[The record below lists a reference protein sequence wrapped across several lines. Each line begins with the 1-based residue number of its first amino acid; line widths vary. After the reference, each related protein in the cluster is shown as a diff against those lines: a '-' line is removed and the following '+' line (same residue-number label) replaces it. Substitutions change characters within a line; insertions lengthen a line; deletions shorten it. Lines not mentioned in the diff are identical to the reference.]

1 MEMNKN
7 GGDVMAEYE
16 IYALKVAG
24 PFTGSGAFLMW
35 LQDVHQ
41 RGWRDDSRGY
51 GGVT

>member
-35 LQDVHQ
+35 LQD
-41 RGWRDDSRGY
+41 GY